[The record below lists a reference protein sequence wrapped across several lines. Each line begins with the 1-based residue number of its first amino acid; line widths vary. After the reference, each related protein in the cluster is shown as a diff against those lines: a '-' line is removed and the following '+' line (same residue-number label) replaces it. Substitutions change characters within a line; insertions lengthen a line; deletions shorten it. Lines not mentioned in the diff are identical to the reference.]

1 MVDVIKVTGS
11 SSKNVTCRH
20 ASVTVCF
27 VVGPEF
33 PEVLRFAANGDGV
46 AFGRLWRDMHPM
58 LLRYLRLSAG
68 DAAEDL
74 ASEVWLE
81 VARRIARFRGGELEF
96 RSWLFTMARRR
107 VIDLHRYETRH
118 PERPTADT
126 ERLDRPAPD
135 DTAAKVLEGIST
147 EAALA
152 FIATLPR
159 EQAEIII
166 LRVVAGLDVARVAR
180 IVGKSPGA
188 VRVATHRG
196 LRSLSARLDGDASV
210 TVRATFRPRRIRTAA
225 SGQEAVTLC
234 PRPTVFWLRCCTFSA
249 PVGLALPDD
258 RSMTRSPSD
267 CGQASTRVPMPPA
280 PSRPWRWSLKR
291 RPSPVLNVS
300 CPARQP
306 PSTRSCWQLVPCV
319 PGP

>member
-1 MVDVIKVTGS
+1 
-11 SSKNVTCRH
+11 
-20 ASVTVCF
+20 
-27 VVGPEF
+27 
-33 PEVLRFAANGDGV
+33 
-46 AFGRLWRDMHPM
+46 MHPM

-81 VARRIARFRGGELEF
+81 VARRIARFRGSELDF
-96 RSWLFTMARRR
+96 RGWLFTVARRR
-107 VIDLHRYETRH
+107 VIDLQRYKTRH
-118 PERPTADT
+118 PERPTADI

-135 DTAAKVLEGIST
+135 DPAAKVLEGIST

-166 LRVVAGLDVARVAR
+166 LRVVAGLDVAQVAR

-188 VRVATHRG
+188 VRVASHRG
-196 LRSLSARLDGDASV
+196 LRSLSARLGGDASV
-210 TVRATFRPRRIRTAA
+210 TVRATSRPRRIRTAA

-234 PRPTVFWLRCCTFSA
+234 PRPTVFWPRCCTFPASA
-249 PVGLALPDD
+249 GLALPNDS
-258 RSMTRSPSD
+258 SMTRSPSD
-267 CGQASTRVPMPPA
+267 CGQDSTRVPMPPA
-280 PSRPWRWSLKR
+280 PNRPWRRSLKR

-300 CPARQP
+300 YPARQP
-306 PSTRSCWQLVPCV
+306 PSTRSCWQLIPCV
-319 PGP
+319 PRP

>member
-1 MVDVIKVTGS
+1 
-11 SSKNVTCRH
+11 VTCRH
-20 ASVTVCF
+20 VSVTVCF

-33 PEVLRFAANGDGV
+33 PEVLRFAANGDGA

-58 LLRYLRLSAG
+58 LLRYLRLSA
-68 DAAEDL
+68 
-74 ASEVWLE
+74 
-81 VARRIARFRGGELEF
+81 RFRGGELEF
-96 RSWLFTMARRR
+96 RGWLFTVARRR

-118 PERPTADT
+118 PERPTADID
-126 ERLDRPAPD
+126 RLDRPAPD

-166 LRVVAGLDVARVAR
+166 LRVVAGLDVAQVAR

-210 TVRATFRPRRIRTAA
+210 TVRATSRPRRIRTAA

-234 PRPTVFWLRCCTFSA
+234 PRPTVIWLRCCTFPGSA
-249 PVGLALPDD
+249 GLALPDD
-258 RSMTRSPSD
+258 P
-267 CGQASTRVPMPPA
+267 
-280 PSRPWRWSLKR
+280 
-291 RPSPVLNVS
+291 
-300 CPARQP
+300 
-306 PSTRSCWQLVPCV
+306 
-319 PGP
+319 